1 MKIGLVTDSTSD
13 LPHDLVEKHAIE
25 VVPAIL
31 VIDGQSYADGEG
43 LTRQEFYTRLP
54 EMKTSP
60 TTAAP
65 SAGDFAER
73 FHKLINA
80 GCERILSI
88 HAAGQLTAILGAAGL
103 AARDFGNRVTVHD
116 SGSLTLGLGFQVL
129 AAAEAIADGLGVE
142 AVIAAIQSTR
152 QRLRV
157 GAALD
162 TMEYLR
168 RSGRVP
174 NAVAALGGLLH
185 IKPVI
190 ELRDGAVRPL
200 SAARTTSQA
209 TERLSHFLR
218 DFGPLERLAVLHTNA
233 EQRARSFLGDL
244 MSETRIS
251 LPRDILMLNVTPVI
265 GTHLGPNGLGFAA
278 VRV

>member
-13 LPHDLVEKHAIE
+13 LPRDLVEKHAIE

-54 EMKTSP
+54 EMKISP

-88 HAAGQLTAILGAAGL
+88 HAAGQLTAILSAAGL

-142 AVIAAIQSTR
+142 DVIAAIRSTR
-152 QRLRV
+152 RRLRV

-174 NAVAALGGLLH
+174 SAVAALGGLLH

-190 ELRDGAVRPL
+190 ELRDGTVRPL

-209 TERLSHFLR
+209 TERLSQFLR
-218 DFGPLERLAVLHTNA
+218 DFGPLEHLAVLHTNA
-233 EQRARSFLGDL
+233 EQRARSFLSDL
-244 MSETRIS
+244 MSDARIF
-251 LPRDILMLNVTPVI
+251 LPRDILMLNITPVI

-278 VRV
+278 IRV